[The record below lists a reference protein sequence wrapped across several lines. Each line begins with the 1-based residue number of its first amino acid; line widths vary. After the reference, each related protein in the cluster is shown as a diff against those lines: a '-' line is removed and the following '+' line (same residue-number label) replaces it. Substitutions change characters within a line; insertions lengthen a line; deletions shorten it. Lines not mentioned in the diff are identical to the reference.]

1 MLAQTIDEVIASL
14 NDIID
19 DCSQQN
25 SRLGYFPAMYRKVTL
40 RVDEGIRRNRFEDNR
55 RMEWLDV
62 VFANRYLEAFQLY
75 NAGKRP
81 TRSWALA
88 FEMAKASR
96 SIVIQHLLLGMN
108 AHINLDLGIAAA
120 EVCRGQELE
129 SLRNDFFAINELL
142 AGLFDEVQNDI
153 NKSSPVLHAL
163 DQLGWGADEALGN
176 FSIRQARRSAWDK
189 AHELHRLPDDEWDER
204 IESYD
209 QEVAQF
215 ASVLCSPFRII
226 NVLTE
231 TINDSETKEP
241 YQIIEELRQ

>member
-1 MLAQTIDEVIASL
+1 
-14 NDIID
+14 
-19 DCSQQN
+19 
-25 SRLGYFPAMYRKVTL
+25 
-40 RVDEGIRRNRFEDNR
+40 
-55 RMEWLDV
+55 
-62 VFANRYLEAFQLY
+62 
-75 NAGKRP
+75 
-81 TRSWALA
+81 
-88 FEMAKASR
+88 
-96 SIVIQHLLLGMN
+96 MN

-189 AHELHRLPDDEWDER
+189 AHELHRLPDDE
-204 IESYD
+204 
-209 QEVAQF
+209 
-215 ASVLCSPFRII
+215 SPFRII